1 MANISPFKG
10 WRYNSELINDYTKVI
25 VPPYDVITADEQN
38 DYYDTSPY
46 NYIRINLNRSKG
58 DERYIDA
65 AKFLESWKNES
76 VLVEESDVVIYILS
90 QSFQQ
95 DGRSVDRVGCIC
107 ALELTKLGDTVLPHE
122 QTIEKHLDDRYRLM
136 ETTKANP
143 GQIFM
148 CYQDENLVL
157 EKMYATLQNDPDIDC
172 DLDEIRYRLWAV
184 KDSESINQF
193 KAFMSTKDVVIADG
207 HHRYK
212 TALRFYR
219 NNPEING
226 ADQVM
231 VTLVN
236 SSNPGMNVLPTHR
249 LLSDV
254 QLGIDDII
262 TKLNHHFDVEKCAG
276 PEKVINILEGENSFK
291 GQIGIYHRVSDTG
304 LLLNFHSWE
313 VLNIMFPDQC
323 KAAQELDTNI
333 LHSLVIKD
341 VFGVDTSNQQDLK
354 KLSYMR
360 GNKPILE
367 LLKEENN
374 FDVACF
380 IQPPS
385 LNEIFTIAEAGEKM
399 PQKSTYFFPKVYSG
413 LVTRCFSK

>member
-1 MANISPFKG
+1 MANIFPFKG
-10 WRYNSELINDYTKVI
+10 WRYNSELINDITKVI
-25 VPPYDVITADEQN
+25 VPPYDVITTDEQN

-46 NYIRINLNRSKG
+46 NYIRINLNRSK
-58 DERYIDA
+58 DDDRYIEA
-65 AKFLESWKNES
+65 AKFLESWRNES
-76 VLVEESDVVIYILS
+76 VLVEESDAAVYILS
-90 QSFQQ
+90 QTFQQ
-95 DGRSVDRVGCIC
+95 NGKSVDRVGCIC
-107 ALELTKLGDTVLPHE
+107 ALELTELGDTVLPHE

-148 CYQDENLVL
+148 CYQDEDLIL
-157 EKMYATLQNDPDIDC
+157 EKMYATLQKDPDIDC
-172 DLDEIRYRLWAV
+172 DLDKIRYRLWAV
-184 KDSESINQF
+184 TDLEFINQF
-193 KAFMSTKDVVIADG
+193 KAYMSTKDLVIADG

-231 VTLVN
+231 VTVIN

-249 LLSDV
+249 LIKDV

-262 TKLNHHFDVEKCAG
+262 KRLNADFNVEWFAG
-276 PEKVINILEGENSFK
+276 PEKVINILEGENSLK
-291 GQIGIYHRVSDTG
+291 GQMGIYHRESDTG
-304 LLLNFHSWE
+304 LLLNFHNWKE
-313 VLNIMFPDQC
+313 LNNVFTDQC
-323 KAAQELDTNI
+323 QAAQELDTNI
-333 LHSLVIKD
+333 LHSFVMKD
-341 VFGVDTSNQQDLK
+341 VFGVNTYNQQDLK

-360 GNKPILE
+360 GNKPTRE

-380 IQPPS
+380 IKPPT

-413 LVTRCFSK
+413 LVTRCFST